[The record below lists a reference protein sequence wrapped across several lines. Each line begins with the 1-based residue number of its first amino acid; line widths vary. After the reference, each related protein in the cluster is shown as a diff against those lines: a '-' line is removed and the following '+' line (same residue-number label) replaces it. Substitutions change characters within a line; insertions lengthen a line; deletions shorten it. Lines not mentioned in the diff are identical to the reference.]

1 MSIIHNLEYFHSA
14 HYIDDLPPDQ
24 GYEIAFAGRSNAG
37 KSSAINTLANHNRLA
52 FVSKQPGRTQ
62 LINFFQMRHEKNFK
76 IVDLPGYGF
85 AKVKMDLKKHWDN
98 VLPHYLQKRNA
109 LIGLIIVMDVRHAL
123 TKLDEQMIEWFQP
136 SQKPIHILLTKSDK
150 LSRNQINKILVD
162 FQKRIEAC
170 KFKASITHQT
180 FSSLKKQGL
189 GEVETIFKNWL
200 PA

>member
-1 MSIIHNLEYFHSA
+1 M
-14 HYIDDLPPDQ
+14 
-24 GYEIAFAGRSNAG
+24 
-37 KSSAINTLANHNRLA
+37 ANHNRLA

-162 FQKRIEAC
+162 FKKRIEAC
-170 KFKASITHQT
+170 KFEASITHQT